1 MSLAAEKQPTSR
13 YEGRIRLLK
22 SGGGMDSTITLHW
35 QERRL
40 GRTLLRTYRDTV
52 DLYEVFP
59 NDKQPRRGPKQ
70 DPELQRQI
78 EANEGIFEPLLLE
91 PHPENRDKFRI
102 VDGDRR
108 WENSKTLVEVHKKE
122 QYRRLPAEITDRTLT
137 DEERLRVW
145 IYIHRQRRE
154 WDTKEKE
161 MVAYSL
167 VNMVGRASAANI
179 LGITVRE
186 LDKLVEI
193 YDLSE
198 KLTNLAEPGA
208 SITWAREIKN
218 LNRKILTPTVLDV
231 IVKKANEQEITNS
244 KEIRR
249 LRQVLKDPVAKDH
262 FLSSSG
268 TIDTALRTLG
278 PTPSKKNQGLLGD
291 IEQVS
296 ESLKRYSWTTLAALK
311 GDPQVLRKL
320 EETEKLLKDLK
331 KALSK

>member
-1 MSLAAEKQPTSR
+1 
-13 YEGRIRLLK
+13 
-22 SGGGMDSTITLHW
+22 MDQSIALHW

-40 GRTLLRTYRDTV
+40 GRTLLRTYRDSV
-52 DLYEVFP
+52 NLYDVFP
-59 NDKQPRRGPKQ
+59 NERQPRMGPKE

-102 VDGDRR
+102 IDGDRR
-108 WENSKTLVEVHKKE
+108 WTNSKILVEVQKKE
-122 QYRRLPAEITDRTLT
+122 EYKLIPAEITDKTLT

-167 VNMVGRASAANI
+167 VNLVGRASAANI

-193 YDLSE
+193 YDVSE

-218 LNRKILTPTVLDV
+218 LNRKILTPTVLDT
-231 IVKKANEQEITNS
+231 ILKQLNEQEITNS
-244 KEIRR
+244 KEIRK
-249 LRQVLKDPVAKDH
+249 LRQILKDPVAKEN
-262 FLSSSG
+262 FLSQGG
-268 TIDTALRTLG
+268 TLETASRILG
-278 PTPSKKNQGLLGD
+278 PAPSKKD
-291 IEQVS
+291 H
-296 ESLKRYSWTTLAALK
+296 
-311 GDPQVLRKL
+311 
-320 EETEKLLKDLK
+320 
-331 KALSK
+331 

>member
-1 MSLAAEKQPTSR
+1 MEQP
-13 YEGRIRLLK
+13 L
-22 SGGGMDSTITLHW
+22 TLHW

-40 GRTLLRTYRDTV
+40 GRTLLRTYRDSV
-52 DLYEVFP
+52 DLYDVFP
-59 NDKQPRRGPKQ
+59 NDKQPRTGPKH

-78 EANEGIFEPLLLE
+78 EANEGVFEPLLLE

-102 VDGDRR
+102 IDGDRR
-108 WENSKTLVEVHKKE
+108 WTNSKDLVEIHKKE
-122 QYRRLPAEITDRTLT
+122 QYRILPAEITDRTLT
-137 DEERLRVW
+137 DEERFRVW

-167 VNMVGRASAANI
+167 VNIVGRASAANI

-198 KLTNLAEPGA
+198 KLKNVSEPGA

-218 LNRKILTPTVLDV
+218 LNKKLLTPTVLDT
-231 IVKKANEQEITNS
+231 IIRKANEHEITNS
-244 KEIRR
+244 KDIRK
-249 LRQVLKDPVAKDH
+249 LRQVLKDPVAKER
-262 FLSSSG
+262 FTSPGG
-268 TIDTALRTLG
+268 TLETALLDVAP
-278 PTPSKKNQGLLGD
+278 PTSKKARGLLGD
-291 IEQVS
+291 IEQITDVIQ
-296 ESLKRYSWTTLAALK
+296 RYPWKTLNDLR
-311 GDPQVLRKL
+311 GDQQLLRKL
-320 EETEKLLKDLK
+320 DETEKLLKELR

>member
-1 MSLAAEKQPTSR
+1 MEQP
-13 YEGRIRLLK
+13 
-22 SGGGMDSTITLHW
+22 LHW

-52 DLYEVFP
+52 DLNDVFP
-59 NDKQPRRGPKQ
+59 NEKQPRMGPKE

-91 PHPENRDKFRI
+91 PHPDDRNKFRI
-102 VDGDRR
+102 IDGDRR
-108 WENSKTLVEVHKKE
+108 WTNSKILVEVHKKD
-122 QYRRLPAEITDRTLT
+122 QYRKIPAEITDRTLT
-137 DEERLRVW
+137 DDERFRVW

-208 SITWAREIKN
+208 SITWARELKN
-218 LNRKILTPTVLDV
+218 LNKKLLTPTVLDTV
-231 IVKKANEQEITNS
+231 IKKINEQEITNS
-244 KEIRR
+244 KEVRK
-249 LRQVLKDPVAKDH
+249 LRQILKDPVAKDV
-262 FLSSSG
+262 FFTNGG
-268 TIDTALRTLG
+268 TIETALKTLG
-278 PTPSKKNQGLLGD
+278 PLPTKKSHGLIGD
-291 IEQVS
+291 IDQLS
-296 ESLKRYSWTTLAALK
+296 ESLQRYPWTTLASMK
-311 GDPQVLRKL
+311 GDQQVLRKL
-320 EETEKLLKDLK
+320 EETEKLIKELK
-331 KALSK
+331 KALSR

>member
-1 MSLAAEKQPTSR
+1 MEQS
-13 YEGRIRLLK
+13 
-22 SGGGMDSTITLHW
+22 MTLHW

-52 DLYEVFP
+52 DLYDVFP
-59 NDKQPRRGPKQ
+59 NEKQPRMGPKE

-91 PHPENRDKFRI
+91 PHPEDRNKFRI
-102 VDGDRR
+102 IDGDRR
-108 WENSKTLVEVHKKE
+108 WTNSKILVEVQKKE
-122 QYRRLPAEITDRTLT
+122 QYKRLPAEITDKTLT

-218 LNRKILTPTVLDV
+218 VNRKLLTPTVLDT
-231 IVKKANEQEITNS
+231 IIKKINEQEITNS
-244 KEIRR
+244 KDIRK
-249 LRQVLKDPVAKDH
+249 LRQILKDPVGKEK
-262 FLSSSG
+262 FLSPDGNIES
-268 TIDTALRTLG
+268 ALKTLS
-278 PTPSKKNQGLLGD
+278 PPPSKKAHGLLGD
-291 IEQVS
+291 IDQLS
-296 ESLKRYSWTTLAALK
+296 ESLQRYPWTTLVAMK
-311 GDPQVLRKL
+311 GDPQVIRKL
-320 EETEKLLKDLK
+320 EETEKLIKELK
-331 KALSK
+331 KALTR